1 MLKNWTN
8 IFIYHVKNN
17 KFFTVLNIL
26 GLSIGIAGLIFAI
39 LYWNDEHSYD
49 KWNPEKDKV
58 FIVMNDFGGGNIW
71 TTNSPITG
79 PTLNASTSYLDK
91 YCYFR
96 NNYTTETIQYNG
108 KIELIDKI
116 FSAQRSF
123 FSFFPFEFIKGNAK
137 TAFHDRNSMVLS
149 EETAAKIFKNE
160 NPMGKQV
167 KYADQIFV
175 VRGVYKIPDRSSVKP
190 ALVTPV
196 IEDELEKDKDN
207 WGFSYGLMFK
217 LKKQNDTTAVIKNL
231 DHIFLEK
238 NYKVQAKEVGLPLD
252 EFIKQYGDPIKAR
265 LLPLTK
271 SRLYQGNYAFP
282 EKNAN
287 LQFLKIIM
295 GLSILIL
302 LLSIVNYINMA
313 TANAVK
319 RAKEVGVRKIVG
331 ASKNQIIAQFVFE
344 TTLMTLFAVLLALVI
359 VELSLPF
366 YNAFLNKDL
375 TLIGT
380 QFYLQLILIFFFV
393 IVVSG
398 VFPAVYISNFETLKV
413 LKGNFSRSKSGVW
426 LRNGM
431 LVLQFSIATLFIIGS
446 FIVHKQVNYMIDKD
460 LGFNGSQVMDIVFR
474 PIKGKNQYDRY
485 KTIKQELS
493 KIKGVEAV
501 SAGLFSI
508 GSNENSWQGLHYK
521 SNKEVI
527 TQQMGVDFGELDLLG
542 IKILKGRDL
551 NPKLATDTISSALLN
566 ETAAKTLMEKDPVNK
581 EITFGGQKYKVVG
594 IVKNFHYIGIE
605 YNVAPMIFFHIK
617 SVSWMENYMRF
628 ISVKISPENMP
639 ETIAAIDKFWKAK
652 VDQEY
657 PFEFD
662 FVNKNFARTYKKY
675 EDQRNLFAL
684 LNVVVILI
692 AVFGLFALASY
703 SMERRLR
710 EIAIRKTLGA
720 ETNTLLKE
728 LSKQYVVFC
737 IIGFLIGIIPAY
749 LLMQRWLEN
758 FASRIDIPLLPFLVA
773 FVSLLFLTLTIVLA
787 KAYQVT
793 KVDVL
798 KYLKYE

>member
-8 IFIYHVKNN
+8 IFIYHIRNN
-17 KFFTVLNIL
+17 KFFTILNIL

-49 KWNPEKDKV
+49 QWNPEKDKI

-71 TTNSPITG
+71 TTNSPVTG
-79 PTLNASTSYLDK
+79 RTLNATTNYLDK

-96 NNYTTETIQYNG
+96 INYTAETIQYKG
-108 KIELIDKI
+108 KIELVDKI
-116 FSAQRSF
+116 FSAERNF
-123 FSFFPFEFIKGNAK
+123 FSFFPFEFVQGNIK
-137 TAFHDRNSMVLS
+137 TALHDRNSMALS
-149 EETAAKIFKNE
+149 EEAAAKIFKNE

-167 KYADQIFV
+167 KYADKIFV
-175 VRGVYKIPDRSSVKP
+175 VRGVYKMPKKSSVMP
-190 ALVTPV
+190 AVITPIV
-196 IEDELEKDKDN
+196 EDELETDKDN

-217 LKKQNDTTAVIKNL
+217 LKRPSDTTAVIRNL

-238 NYKVQAKEVGLPLD
+238 NYKQQAKEVGLSLD

-265 LLPLTK
+265 LVSLSK
-271 SRLYQGNYAFP
+271 SRLRQGNYAFP
-282 EKNAN
+282 EQNAN
-287 LQFLKIIM
+287 LQFLKIVM

-319 RAKEVGVRKIVG
+319 RAKEVGVRKIIG

-344 TTLMTLFAVLLALVI
+344 TTLITLFSVLLAMVI

-366 YNAFLNKDL
+366 YNSFLGKNL
-375 TLIGT
+375 MLIGT
-380 QFYLQLILIFFFV
+380 QFYLQLILIFIFV
-393 IVVSG
+393 IIVSG

-446 FIVHKQVNYMIDKD
+446 FIVYKQVNYMMDKD
-460 LGFNGSQVMDIVFR
+460 LGFNGTQVIDIAFR
-474 PIKGKNQYDRY
+474 PVKGKIQYNRY

-493 KIKGVEAV
+493 KIKGIEAV
-501 SAGLFSI
+501 SAGVFSI
-508 GSNENSWQGLHYK
+508 GSNLNSWQGLHYK
-521 SNKEVI
+521 DNKEVI
-527 TQQMGVDFGELDLLG
+527 TQQLGLDFGQLDLLG
-542 IKILKGRDL
+542 IKIIKGRDL
-551 NPKLATDTISSALLN
+551 NSKLATDSISNALLN
-566 ETAAKTLMEKDPVNK
+566 ETAAKTLMVKDPLNK

-594 IVKNFHYIGIE
+594 IVKDFHYIGVE

-617 SVSWMENYMRF
+617 SVSWMENHLQF
-628 ISVKISPENMP
+628 ISVKISPNGMS
-639 ETIAAIDKFWKAK
+639 ETIAEIEKFWKSK

-657 PFEFD
+657 PFEYG

-692 AVFGLFALASY
+692 ALFGLFALASF

-720 ETNTLLKE
+720 ETNTLVKE
-728 LSKQYVVFC
+728 LSKQYIFFC
-737 IIGFLIGIIPAY
+737 IIGFFIGIIPSY
-749 LLMQRWLEN
+749 ILLQKWLEN
-758 FASRIDIPLLPFLVA
+758 FAFRIDIPLLPFIMA
-773 FVSLLFLTLTIVLA
+773 FLSLLIMTLTIVLA

-798 KYLKYE
+798 RYLKYE